1 MMNILNCFVHFYLF
15 QSIGENYL
23 FDMIKFLIGSFTECD
38 IEILIFALHNIGLQ
52 LRKKDPESLKN
63 VLDLFN
69 QKRNSYF
76 AEKKLNPEIDS
87 KSKEQKLKFLVLEL
101 EDIRNNKGSVTLQVR
116 SIEHLQVWLKR
127 DARLSNELLIRP
139 LDVSVKQVDEACNK
153 SQNHP
158 SQSKQQSSG
167 SSIQWWN
174 MDPNADPDRLNDQLE
189 DDLWNR
195 PTEWKEGSRAAQN
208 QISKVA
214 KKHNMFTD
222 VKKAVFSAI
231 VNADDYL

>member
-1 MMNILNCFVHFYLF
+1 
-15 QSIGENYL
+15 
-23 FDMIKFLIGSFTECD
+23 
-38 IEILIFALHNIGLQ
+38 
-52 LRKKDPESLKN
+52 
-63 VLDLFN
+63 
-69 QKRNSYF
+69 
-76 AEKKLNPEIDS
+76 
-87 KSKEQKLKFLVLEL
+87 
-101 EDIRNNKGSVTLQVR
+101 
-116 SIEHLQVWLKR
+116 
-127 DARLSNELLIRP
+127 
-139 LDVSVKQVDEACNK
+139 
-153 SQNHP
+153 
-158 SQSKQQSSG
+158 
-167 SSIQWWN
+167 